1 MNQKSD
7 AKIRRFVDGNI
18 TLCCWRCLQCIKGD
32 IPYWVKRLS
41 PQGVKAYL
49 SRDKV
54 PSKLP
59 CAYAQNTLRLYAKH
73 LVPMPKIETAE
84 FQWLTNMFVGTRSV
98 AP

>member
-1 MNQKSD
+1 
-7 AKIRRFVDGNI
+7 
-18 TLCCWRCLQCIKGD
+18 
-32 IPYWVKRLS
+32 
-41 PQGVKAYL
+41 
-49 SRDKV
+49 V

-84 FQWLTNMFVGTRSV
+84 FQWLTNMFVGARSV